1 MNILF
6 ISDIMGDP
14 GRRAV
19 KHHLPALRDR
29 YRLDAVIANGE
40 NAAGGFGITQR
51 LAEELLDMGIDIL
64 TSGNHIWDK
73 KEIVE
78 YVDKEDRLIRPA
90 NFPSG
95 VPGYGSA
102 LISAGGVKTGIINLM
117 GRIFML
123 PIDCPFRKAEEEIE
137 KLKAQGAK
145 VIMIDFHAEATSEKI
160 ALARYLDGRVT
171 AVVGTHTHVQTSDE
185 KILPN
190 GTAYITDVG
199 MTGPHDSV
207 IGVTAELAIKRFLT
221 QMPARFDVA
230 KGPGTLQA
238 VVINADPGTGLALGI
253 ERLSILS
260 DN

>member
-123 PIDCPFRKAEEEIE
+123 PTDCPFRKAEEEIE

-160 ALARYLDGRVT
+160 AL
-171 AVVGTHTHVQTSDE
+171 
-185 KILPN
+185 
-190 GTAYITDVG
+190 
-199 MTGPHDSV
+199 
-207 IGVTAELAIKRFLT
+207 
-221 QMPARFDVA
+221 
-230 KGPGTLQA
+230 
-238 VVINADPGTGLALGI
+238 
-253 ERLSILS
+253 
-260 DN
+260 